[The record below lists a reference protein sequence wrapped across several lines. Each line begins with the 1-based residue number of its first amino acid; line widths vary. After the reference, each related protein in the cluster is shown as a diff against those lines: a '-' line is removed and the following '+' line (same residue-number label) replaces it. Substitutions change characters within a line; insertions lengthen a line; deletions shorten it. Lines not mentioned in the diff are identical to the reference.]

1 MNIQLNNNNFNSPP
15 LFIHF
20 FRIATLNI
28 QDINYT
34 LKQKQV
40 IEMLKLNHISIL
52 GLSKTKIN
60 KSQSKVVYNYLPN
73 YTTYFDNDSAFPI
86 GLGVEC

>member
-28 QDINYT
+28 QDINST
-34 LKQKQV
+34 LKQNQV
-40 IEMLKLNHISIL
+40 IEMLKLKHISIL
-52 GLSKTKIN
+52 GLSIN

-73 YTTYFDNDSAFPI
+73 YTTYDSAFPI